1 MSKPATASRPLT
13 GYALTNH
20 FRKLRLGHTFTPL
33 EAYLFFELAA
43 CCNDVGWPEEF
54 SVSNALLQGALSC
67 SEQGLINARTSLAR
81 AGLLVYV
88 SGNRRTPTLYRFTV
102 PQGSTQFSQLE
113 PTDEVQDSTKFSQS
127 PADGSSEG
135 STQFNHLGQKA
146 ANGSTQGSSEGSTQF
161 SPLYKEQT
169 KSKTLSEGEGASTQL
184 LASSASEE
192 FASQPVGE
200 PTSEPAPAKAA
211 DTQPRASRAPR
222 KRGAITPTGPAEL
235 LPASCPLA
243 ELLNPGGLAAKV
255 QQLAEPLTLAQAERL
270 LAEYNLPAL
279 RTIFC
284 EMANWPK
291 LLTSSTSANLTA
303 RNWLNKR
310 PRATTAPDPASPTI
324 TTSVTAEE
332 ELDEAARQFRA
343 EQEEKRLAQQNA
355 HFARW
360 ANRPT
365 A

>member
-1 MSKPATASRPLT
+1 M
-13 GYALTNH
+13 
-20 FRKLRLGHTFTPL
+20 
-33 EAYLFFELAA
+33 
-43 CCNDVGWPEEF
+43 
-54 SVSNALLQGALSC
+54 
-67 SEQGLINARTSLAR
+67 
-81 AGLLVYV
+81 
-88 SGNRRTPTLYRFTV
+88 
-102 PQGSTQFSQLE
+102 
-113 PTDEVQDSTKFSQS
+113 
-127 PADGSSEG
+127 
-135 STQFNHLGQKA
+135 
-146 ANGSTQGSSEGSTQF
+146 
-161 SPLYKEQT
+161 
-169 KSKTLSEGEGASTQL
+169 
-184 LASSASEE
+184 
-192 FASQPVGE
+192 
-200 PTSEPAPAKAA
+200 
-211 DTQPRASRAPR
+211 
-222 KRGAITPTGPAEL
+222 
-235 LPASCPLA
+235 A